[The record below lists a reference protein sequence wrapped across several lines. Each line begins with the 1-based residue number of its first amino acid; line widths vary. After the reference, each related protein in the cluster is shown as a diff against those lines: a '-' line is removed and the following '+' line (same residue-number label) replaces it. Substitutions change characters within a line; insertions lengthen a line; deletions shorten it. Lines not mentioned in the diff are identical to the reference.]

1 MVLAD
6 MGAEVI
12 KVETRQRLDYMRMGR
27 PIVGD
32 QPDPEQNPMFHNV
45 NRGKLSVTLNI
56 GEPEAVE
63 LAKGLAS
70 RCDVVIENFS
80 PGVMDRLGLGYEALR
95 AVKPD
100 IIMASISSTGQEGPL
115 RDLRAYAPSIGSLSG
130 LDSTMGYEGG
140 GPLGLKHAFGD
151 ICGALHAVF
160 AIACALFHRNRT
172 GQGQYIDVSMLR
184 ATVITQGVGLM
195 EQALTGR
202 SLQPRGNYD
211 PTMAPYGNYPCAGED
226 RWVSIAVRSEAEWQ
240 ALVEAMGSPA
250 WARDYRFGS
259 QFRRQRH
266 RRELDA
272 LLSRWTAQHDA
283 EAITELLQSHGVAAA
298 PVLGAEERLFHPH
311 FMARGLYSDTEHPAL
326 GAEPVFNLMW
336 NLSKSPSRVRRHAP
350 LLGEHNREVLCNYLG
365 LSEGRSGR
373 VGRAAGGI
381 LTSQEPLTLDRAT
394 GVEAMMGFK
403 KDSNL
408 ASYGRFGIGPLVMGS
423 IVTWFAV
430 LAVRRFPDEGD
441 AWLALTLSVTMTG
454 CGFFTILY
462 GWWLDWRGRPQPGE
476 G

>member
-1 MVLAD
+1 MAEQSNSNENGADVRPGVLNGYRVLDFGWVLAGALPGMVLAD

-12 KVETRQRLDYMRMGR
+12 KIETRQRLDYMRMGR

-56 GEPEAVE
+56 GEPDAV
-63 LAKGLAS
+63 GLVKRLVS

-80 PGVMDRLGLGYEALR
+80 PGVMDRLGLGYEVLR
-95 AVKPD
+95 AIKPD

-160 AIACALFHRNRT
+160 AIASALFHKT
-172 GQGQYIDVSMLR
+172 QSGQGQHIDVSMLR
-184 ATVITQGVGLM
+184 ATVVTQGVGLM
-195 EQALTGR
+195 EHALSGR
-202 SLQPRGNYD
+202 SLRPRGNYD
-211 PTMAPYGNYPCAGED
+211 PMMAPYGNFPCAVED
-226 RWVSIAVRSEAEWQ
+226 SWVSIAVRTETEWHS
-240 ALVEAMGSPA
+240 LVRAMGSPS
-250 WARDYRFGS
+250 WASDLRFSS
-259 QFRRQRH
+259 QYRRQRH

-272 LLSRWTAQHDA
+272 LISRWTVRYEAD
-283 EAITELLQSHGVAAA
+283 AITELLQRRGVAAA

-311 FMARGLYSDTEHPAL
+311 FMERGLYSDIEHPAL

-350 LLGEHNREVLCNYLG
+350 LLGEHNREVLGRYLG
-365 LSEGRSGR
+365 LGEDELNDLEERR
-373 VGRAAGGI
+373 V
-381 LTSQEPLTLDRAT
+381 
-394 GVEAMMGFK
+394 V
-403 KDSNL
+403 
-408 ASYGRFGIGPLVMGS
+408 Y
-423 IVTWFAV
+423 
-430 LAVRRFPDEGD
+430 
-441 AWLALTLSVTMTG
+441 
-454 CGFFTILY
+454 
-462 GWWLDWRGRPQPGE
+462 
-476 G
+476 